1 VNIET
6 MTPAER
12 IKLLEALE
20 LSFGVVAVAHVDIED
35 ARDRLQ
41 KLEPDAQRASI
52 DSNSTRRPGDL
63 RRGPTIRGGL

>member
-1 VNIET
+1 
-6 MTPAER
+6 MTPAEK

-52 DSNSTRRPGDL
+52 DLNPTRRPGDL

>member
-1 VNIET
+1 MNIET

-52 DSNSTRRPGDL
+52 D
-63 RRGPTIRGGL
+63 